1 MNTKSAD
8 DSKPNPFCFWWVW
21 SRFGK
26 KTPGGAGTHTGHA
39 GAHGHT
45 DSRTSQPSQPAPQRI
60 RTVPSVWTATGRRG
74 NGLRRVKLQR
84 ACTRYGPVTKCKPF
98 LKLQRQKGEQDVP
111 PLMSPPL
118 KSSARIQFQNR
129 RRQKTEKRKARR
141 VASGASCTRVRGHV
155 IMIAQLGSSQS
166 P

>member
-111 PLMSPPL
+111 PFKEQRTNPVPESAAS
-118 KSSARIQFQNR
+118 KDRKEESS
-129 RRQKTEKRKARR
+129 
-141 VASGASCTRVRGHV
+141 SSCLRGELHEGTRTRDHDRTAG
-155 IMIAQLGSSQS
+155 
-166 P
+166 

>member
-1 MNTKSAD
+1 MI
-8 DSKPNPFCFWWVW
+8 PNQIPFV
-21 SRFGK
+21 FGGCGVVLVK
-26 KTPGGAGTHTGHA
+26 RHRGEPGHTRDTRAHTGTRIHEP
-39 GAHGHT
+39 HNHPK
-45 DSRTSQPSQPAPQRI
+45 QAPQRI